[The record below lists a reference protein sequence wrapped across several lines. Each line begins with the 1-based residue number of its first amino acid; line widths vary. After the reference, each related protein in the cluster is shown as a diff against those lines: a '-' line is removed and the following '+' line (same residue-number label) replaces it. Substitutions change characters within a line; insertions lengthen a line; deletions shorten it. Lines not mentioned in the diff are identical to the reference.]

1 MRRYFR
7 AYPAISSRQQGA
19 DRLVYNETDL
29 RTVLWQAV
37 DPAFEGERPST
48 IRLAADI
55 YLTKPI
61 ELGAYQYNVSIEG
74 GDKYSIAHADGYT
87 GLGYL
92 FGVAS
97 GTTSNITFDG
107 ITFKVSGQL
116 QSIFGGD
123 NGGIVSEFALYDCFT
138 ENVNFAYTT
147 KVFDSTINAR
157 GCDINAAAALG
168 VFSLGAATFGGTITY
183 ATPALGGSATFEQKS
198 TYGDIFSRGV
208 PGVVCGSG
216 ATDISLTV
224 DGGFKLKQSA
234 SGTIFLGG
242 SSPILPVGNRSFISV
257 EYDATAIGD
266 VLIGYGKG
274 DGHIIHVLF
283 KRVASASTIKLDDTA
298 PSGLSAGT
306 QVNKNF
312 HAKKP
317 VSGEVVT
324 FIYSTYYDTALA
336 AYSNRWI
343 EISRSVNQ

>member
-168 VFSLGAATFGGTITY
+168 FFSLGAATFGGTITY

-208 PGVVCGSG
+208 PGVVCGNG
-216 ATDISLTV
+216 ATNISLTV
-224 DGGFKLKQSA
+224 DGGLLLSEFDDEELDGSDP
-234 SGTIFLGG
+234 TI
-242 SSPILPVGNRSFISV
+242 SVGNRTYINVKCSSTSSGSLFLSGAKGLGHVVTLIFGFVDASSSLTISDNTSV
-257 EYDATAIGD
+257 E
-266 VLIGYGKG
+266 
-274 DGHIIHVLF
+274 
-283 KRVASASTIKLDDTA
+283 
-298 PSGLSAGT
+298 
-306 QVNKNF
+306 VNKN
-312 HAKKP
+312 HP
-317 VSGEVVT
+317 GHRPDGGHSIT
-324 FIYSTYYDTALA
+324 FIYSKFANPASPGTFTSPNYIL
-336 AYSNRWI
+336 RWV
-343 EISRSVNQ
+343 EIARSENQ

>member
-92 FGVAS
+92 FGIAS
-97 GTTSNITFDG
+97 GTTSNVTFDG

-123 NGGIVSEFALYDCFT
+123 NGGLVSEFALYDCFT

-183 ATPALGGSATFEQKS
+183 ATPALGGTATFEQKS
-198 TYGDIFSRGV
+198 TFGDIFSRGV
-208 PGVVCGSG
+208 SGVVCGSG
-216 ATDISLTV
+216 ATDMSLTV
-224 DGGFKLKQSA
+224 DGGVEITPNTLTLTGLDPNITVGNESFIILTD
-234 SGTIFLGG
+234 SGTSGHATISNGKDTGHILLLSFTGAGG
-242 SSPILPVGNRSFISV
+242 SH
-257 EYDATAIGD
+257 
-266 VLIGYGKG
+266 GYQ
-274 DGHIIHVLF
+274 IHSN
-283 KRVASASTIKLDDTA
+283 ATIKLHSSFHPSDDDTLLLVWA
-298 PSGLSAGT
+298 NGAWL
-306 QVNKNF
+306 
-312 HAKKP
+312 
-317 VSGEVVT
+317 
-324 FIYSTYYDTALA
+324 
-336 AYSNRWI
+336 
-343 EISRSVNQ
+343 EISRSHN

>member
-74 GDKYSIAHADGYT
+74 GDKYYIAHADGYT

-97 GTTSNITFDG
+97 GTTSNVTFDG

-123 NGGIVSEFALYDCFT
+123 NSGLVSEFALYDCFT

-157 GCDINAAAALG
+157 GCDINAAASLG

-183 ATPALGGSATFEQKS
+183 ATPAIGGTPTFEQKS
-198 TYGDIFSRGV
+198 TFGDIFSRGV
-208 PGVVCGSG
+208 SGVVCGDG

-224 DGGFKLKQSA
+224 DGGVEITPNALTLT
-234 SGTIFLGG
+234 GLDPNI
-242 SSPILPVGNRSFISV
+242 PVGNESV
-257 EYDATAIGD
+257 ILLTDGGASGQATIAN
-266 VLIGYGKG
+266 GKG
-274 DGHIIHVLF
+274 SGHILLLAFNGSGTHGYQIHSN
-283 KRVASASTIKLDDTA
+283 ATIKLHSSFNPSDNDTLLLVWVEFSPA
-298 PSGLSAGT
+298 DKFWL
-306 QVNKNF
+306 
-312 HAKKP
+312 
-317 VSGEVVT
+317 
-324 FIYSTYYDTALA
+324 
-336 AYSNRWI
+336 
-343 EISRSVNQ
+343 EISRSHN